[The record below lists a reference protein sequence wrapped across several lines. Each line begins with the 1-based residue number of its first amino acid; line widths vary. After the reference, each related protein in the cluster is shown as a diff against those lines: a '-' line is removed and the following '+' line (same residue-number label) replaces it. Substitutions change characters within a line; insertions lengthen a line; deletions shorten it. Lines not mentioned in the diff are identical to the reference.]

1 MPKSNDDLLHEIKS
15 LRSEVQQLR
24 EIVNS
29 LVNIVMEY
37 EEMDDEME
45 LPVRPPQDNFSLH
58 N

>member
-1 MPKSNDDLLHEIKS
+1 MPKANDELLHEIKR

-45 LPVRPPQDNFSLH
+45 LPVRPPLDNFSLH